1 MLDTPDFLRLVVDR
15 VRLAIL
21 GHAAIGPI
29 DVAELAKALGVDRRR
44 VLKEVASLEAAG
56 LLIDG
61 VLIEEALWEIAAA
74 APRLAEASAEVVE
87 GPWTADEVKTLQ
99 TFFSGSRLSRIP
111 EKRAKRLVVLERLS
125 QEFEPGVQY
134 PERQVSFML
143 QLFHP
148 DFAALRRYLVDE
160 GFLTREDG
168 MYWRSG
174 GRT

>member
-1 MLDTPDFLRLVVDR
+1 MLDAPDFLRLVVDR

-21 GHAAIGPI
+21 GHAAVGPI
-29 DVAELAKALGVDRRR
+29 DHPALGRALGVDERRI
-44 VLKEVASLEAAG
+44 LKEVASLEAAG

-74 APRLAEASAEVVE
+74 GPRLAEASPEVVE
-87 GPWTADEVKTLQ
+87 GPWSADEVKTLQ
-99 TFFSGSRLSRIP
+99 TFFSGNRLSRIP

-125 QEFEPGVQY
+125 QEFEPGINY

-168 MYWRSG
+168 VYWRSG

>member
-1 MLDTPDFLRLVVDR
+1 MLDAPDFLRLVVDR

-21 GHAAIGPI
+21 GHAAVGPI
-29 DVAELAKALGVDRRR
+29 NAAEMAESLGVDQRRI
-44 VLKEVASLEAAG
+44 LKELASLEAAG
-56 LLIDG
+56 LMIDG
-61 VLIEEALWEIAAA
+61 VLIEEALWEIAAS

-87 GPWTADEVKTLQ
+87 GPWTADEVRTLQ
-99 TFFSGSRLSRIP
+99 TFFTGNRLSRIP

-125 QEFEPGVQY
+125 QEFEPGVKY

-168 MYWRSG
+168 VYWRSG

>member
-1 MLDTPDFLRLVVDR
+1 VLDAPDFLRLVVDR
-15 VRLAIL
+15 VRLGIL
-21 GHAAIGPI
+21 GHAATGRVDPPG
-29 DVAELAKALGVDRRR
+29 LARALGVDERRI
-44 VLKEVASLEAAG
+44 LKEIGSLEAAG
-56 LLIDG
+56 LMIDG

-74 APRLAEASAEVVE
+74 APRLAGASAEVVD

-99 TFFSGSRLSRIP
+99 TFFSGNRLSRIP
-111 EKRAKRLVVLERLS
+111 EKRAKRLVVLERLAL
-125 QEFEPGVQY
+125 EFDPGVNY

-160 GFLTREDG
+160 GFLTRQDG
-168 MYWRSG
+168 IYWRSG